1 MIYDFL
7 RARLSGLEGLEDKV
21 FPVSANIDDVE
32 GAFAVYTYRGTTP
45 ETDLS
50 GAVHNYS
57 ERISVDFIG
66 PLYDDLRR
74 LYSEAEAALSV
85 SNLDTGT
92 GAYIFDSS
100 CSNGEQESF
109 DPDADLFRVPM
120 QVSIC
125 WCPI

>member
-1 MIYDFL
+1 MIYEFL
-7 RARLSGLEGLEDKV
+7 KDKLSNLDGLAEKV
-21 FPVSANIDDVE
+21 FPVSANIDDID
-32 GAFAVYTYRGTTP
+32 GAFAVYYGRGTTA
-45 ETDLS
+45 ETDLE
-50 GAVHNYS
+50 GETHNYT
-57 ERISVDFIG
+57 EVYTVDFVG
-66 PLYDDLRR
+66 PIYDDLRR